1 MYHDLDK
8 GTMVRHDL
16 AVLIMVMTTGV
27 KTGVTT
33 GDRRSMPDDDEG
45 EEPPAAAHDAGGHG
59 TVLRAHVLSP
69 LQHGAQGE
77 EEAVGQRV
85 LELLLTLCRLSQL
98 PSHPRDHTDPVT
110 TTIHTHNNHSPLLFC
125 STPISQN
132 TPPPHTHTPHYLF
145 LESFCET
152 VKTKRLG
159 TK

>member
-1 MYHDLDK
+1 
-8 GTMVRHDL
+8 MVRHDL
-16 AVLIMVMTTGV
+16 AGLIMVMTTGV

-85 LELLLTLCRLSQL
+85 LELLLLTLSCRLSQL
-98 PSHPRDHTDPVT
+98 MPSHPRHHTDPVT
-110 TTIHTHNNHSPLLFC
+110 TTIHTHNNHCLVPATAPLSSLLFC
-125 STPISQN
+125 STPIPQN
-132 TPPPHTHTPHYLF
+132 PPPHTTLPIFGKF
-145 LESFCET
+145 L
-152 VKTKRLG
+152 
-159 TK
+159 